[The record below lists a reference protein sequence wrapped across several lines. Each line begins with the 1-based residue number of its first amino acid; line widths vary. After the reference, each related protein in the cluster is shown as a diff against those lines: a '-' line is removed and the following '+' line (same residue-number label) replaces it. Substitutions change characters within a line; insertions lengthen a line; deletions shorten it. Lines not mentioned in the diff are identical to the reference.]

1 MNYLVSPVFIIAK
14 VIKHPEKF
22 RYKGVLVVPYWL
34 SAVSWPLIF
43 ETKNIYNPIIKET
56 KVFCSSLKIITRDN
70 NKNFF
75 IGSDKFSS
83 GVLALNNNFS

>member
-34 SAVSWPLIF
+34 STVSWPLIF